1 MIEWSRPARDDLI
14 RIQNVTASK
23 SGYAVA
29 LEATTSIND
38 AANRL
43 DKLMNGS
50 RPGRLGIGEREKPV
64 HLGTKKSEFII
75 FFDDD
80 GNGNIKILNV
90 KHYLEQYP

>member
-1 MIEWSRPARDDLI
+1 MIEWARPALDDLL
-14 RIQNVTASK
+14 RIQNGTAAK

-29 LEATTSIND
+29 LKANTNIK
-38 AANRL
+38 AAVDRF
-43 DKLMNGS
+43 DKPTNGS

-64 HLGTKKSEFII
+64 HLGKKKSEFLV

-80 GNGNIKILNV
+80 GNGNIKILNI